1 MNPRVETVK
10 DSNGKLTF
18 KLAGV
23 NVSLANAVRRT
34 VLSDIPTTVF
44 ITAPHDKCM
53 ANFITNTTRLNNEIL
68 KQRLSCVPIH
78 INDLDM
84 PLKNYLVEVD
94 VENLTDTVQYV
105 TTQDF
110 KVRNLTTGEF
120 LSEKDNSAIFPP
132 NELTGYYIDFARL
145 RPKLSQDIPGE
156 KLKFTAEMSIGTS
169 KEDGMFNVASMCSY
183 GFTVDD
189 EQQTKELAK
198 KTQKWRDS
206 GLNKTEIDMETKNWK
221 LLEGQRVI
229 KNDSYDFGV
238 ETIGVYT
245 NAELVRKACNILI
258 KKLEGIN
265 SLLDKDELAITTSTN
280 TMKNCYDIILENE
293 DYTIGKVI
301 EYTLY
306 AKFYEELKTMSFCGF
321 KKLHPHDSDSIIRVA
336 YHDVVDKADVKQNIE
351 LGVNA
356 AIAVFSAIRDKF

>member
-1 MNPRVETVK
+1 
-10 DSNGKLTF
+10 
-18 KLAGV
+18 
-23 NVSLANAVRRT
+23 
-34 VLSDIPTTVF
+34 
-44 ITAPHDKCM
+44 
-53 ANFITNTTRLNNEIL
+53 
-68 KQRLSCVPIH
+68 
-78 INDLDM
+78 
-84 PLKNYLVEVD
+84 
-94 VENLTDTVQYV
+94 
-105 TTQDF
+105 
-110 KVRNLTTGEF
+110 
-120 LSEKDNSAIFPP
+120 
-132 NELTGYYIDFARL
+132 
-145 RPKLSQDIPGE
+145 
-156 KLKFTAEMSIGTS
+156 
-169 KEDGMFNVASMCSY
+169 
-183 GFTVDD
+183 
-189 EQQTKELAK
+189 
-198 KTQKWRDS
+198 
-206 GLNKTEIDMETKNWK
+206 METKNWK

-306 AKFYEELKTMSFCGF
+306 AKFYEELKTMTFCGF